1 MVEGSR
7 STHIYHVFEFLLARY
22 AAPFPAWP
30 WRFQPYNSRV
40 VILVARERPKTPED
54 RVCSVLNKDME
65 SHFFK
70 EAFLSTTICLLS
82 CFCFFCPG
90 YPDFKAESLVRA
102 DLKHFHTVSL
112 HRLLAGSSALSR
124 RCLWEAVR
132 WQRGTHKARVL
143 SHDGTEPATLS
154 ENSASLLRSLSP
166 PCLWETSFCLD
177 ASLVPSTGPT
187 AAQGTP

>member
-1 MVEGSR
+1 MKVVEGST
-7 STHIYHVFEFLLARY
+7 THIYHVFEFLLASY
-22 AAPFPAWP
+22 AAPFPAWL

-54 RVCSVLNKDME
+54 RVCFVLNKDME
-65 SHFFK
+65 SHFLK
-70 EAFLSTTICLLS
+70 EAFLRTTICPLY
-82 CFCFFCPG
+82 CFFFFPG

-102 DLKHFHTVSL
+102 NLKHFHTVSS

-124 RCLWEAVR
+124 LCLWEAVR

-143 SHDGTEPATLS
+143 SREGTEPATSS

-166 PCLWETSFCLD
+166 PSLWETSFCLD
-177 ASLVPSTGPT
+177 ASLVPSTVPT